1 MKEAGE
7 GTLEI
12 GIAGPNGQPIA
23 NNVTPLGT
31 GFFLVSYTPTVF
43 GTHKAVI
50 TFNDE
55 NVKGLL
61 IDFDVKQNE
70 IIDESFCQLL
80 KFTFTKYLLDLLH
93 SYNACLN

>member
-12 GIAGPNGQPIA
+12 GVTGPNGQPIA

-50 TFNDE
+50 TFNEE
-55 NVKGLL
+55 NVKGFL
-61 IDFDVKQNE
+61 INFDVKQNE
-70 IIDESFCQLL
+70 IIDVSFYL
-80 KFTFTKYLLDLLH
+80 KLTFAKYLKYIRLLNH
-93 SYNACLN
+93 K